1 MELRK
6 LDRERE
12 LWVARQI
19 ASELNRVHGTD
30 YVAKPPRQAEDAVL
44 ESPSGR
50 NPSLT
55 VEVVSAPIRPVV
67 RRDYKNYFKLNT
79 VFKEELEASGLKDG
93 HCSVAWAEETVLSK
107 VKTEPIRMLA
117 RLTRDLSVERFGRLT
132 IGAEDVY
139 DRFPELA
146 SLFIYVSCS
155 RFAALTETFV
165 SSPTFCYLPR
175 DGRWIAE
182 AVEKKNHRVADVLVV
197 DGGCYVT
204 REQVSAFSMGSDA
217 NACKFKQLWVVN
229 TNEIF
234 RIK

>member
-79 VFKEELEASGLKDG
+79 VFKEELEAWTCPLNPYPI
-93 HCSVAWAEETVLSK
+93 
-107 VKTEPIRMLA
+107 TEGI
-117 RLTRDLSVERFGRLT
+117 S
-132 IGAEDVY
+132 
-139 DRFPELA
+139 
-146 SLFIYVSCS
+146 
-155 RFAALTETFV
+155 
-165 SSPTFCYLPR
+165 
-175 DGRWIAE
+175 
-182 AVEKKNHRVADVLVV
+182 
-197 DGGCYVT
+197 
-204 REQVSAFSMGSDA
+204 
-217 NACKFKQLWVVN
+217 
-229 TNEIF
+229 
-234 RIK
+234 